1 MLYEEDL
8 QSFCD
13 KIQMSLQ
20 QVKQWFVEKMGEEIR
35 VVVDIGSED
44 QGFGDFVVVY
54 KGMGEI
60 YLEVF
65 ENSELWEFSVFEV
78 SLEFFDILS
87 FQVGFQLGK
96 EFMGVM
102 VMFCWY
108 GVGGIYGWALNLL
121 YGGICCF

>member
-8 QSFCD
+8 QNFCD
-13 KIQMSLQ
+13 KIQMSFQ

-44 QGFGDFVVVY
+44 QGFGIGEFIVVY
-54 KGMGEI
+54 KGIGDI

-78 SLEFFDILS
+78 SLECFDILS
-87 FQVGFQLGK
+87 FQVGCQF
-96 EFMGVM
+96 E
-102 VMFCWY
+102 
-108 GVGGIYGWALNLL
+108 ID
-121 YGGICCF
+121 